1 MTSDDAMFTGG
12 PHGAAGTVV
21 KADVIVVGAG
31 LAGLVAAAQAYAAGR
46 RVAVLDQ
53 EPEASVGGQ
62 AHWSFGGLFLVNSPE
77 QRRLGV
83 RDSAELAL
91 SDWLSSAAFDR
102 PEDALARDWAAA
114 YVNFA
119 AGEKRSWLASLGVG
133 LFPLVQWAERGGY
146 GPDGHGNTVPRFH
159 VVWGTGPALVEPFL
173 AKLREGQASGRVS
186 FHFRHR
192 ATDLVSHAGRVS
204 GVMGEVLEPSGAAR
218 GAASTRVVVGGF
230 EASGAAV
237 VVTSGGIGG
246 NHAAVRK
253 QWPGGRAPQKMLS
266 GVPASVDGEFL
277 PAVARAGGRLIN
289 GDRMWHYPEGIH
301 NHDPVWP
308 QHGIRILPG
317 PSALWLDATGRM
329 LPAPLFPGFDSL
341 GALRHILGTGHEY
354 SWFVLNKTIAL
365 KEFALSGSEQN
376 PDLTGKDLRLLAARR
391 RPGSN
396 NPVQRFLDRGVDFLQ
411 AGTPGGLA
419 ARMNELSAAPLIDAA
434 ELDRLIRSRDR
445 QFGSGLGKD
454 PQLAAIRA
462 ARRFA
467 TDRVMRVAP
476 PHRMLDPRHGP
487 LLAVRLSVLTRK
499 SLGGLHTDL
508 HSRVLDGSGR
518 PVPGLFAAG
527 EAAGFGGGGIHGYR
541 ALEGT
546 FLGGCLFSG
555 RAAGRAAASE
565 V

>member
-1 MTSDDAMFTGG
+1 MTSNDGVGTDGR
-12 PHGAAGTVV
+12 GAPARGIE
-21 KADVIVVGAG
+21 ADVVVVGAG

-83 RDSAELAL
+83 RDSEELAL
-91 SDWLSSAAFDR
+91 TDWHASAGFDR
-102 PEDALARDWAAA
+102 PADALAKEWAAA

-119 AGEKRSWLASLGVG
+119 AGEKRAWLASLGVR

-159 VVWGTGPALVEPFL
+159 VAWGTGPALVAPFL
-173 AKLREGQASGRVS
+173 AKLREGEAAGRVS

-192 ATDLVSHAGRVS
+192 ATELVKTAGRVS
-204 GVMGEVLEPSGAAR
+204 GVRGELLEASSAGR
-218 GAASTRVVVGGF
+218 GERSSRRPAGSF
-230 EASGAAV
+230 EAMAAAV

-246 NHAAVRK
+246 NHDSVRR
-253 QWPGGRAPQKMLS
+253 QWPGGIAPERMLS
-266 GVPASVDGEFL
+266 GVPASVDGDFL
-277 PAVARAGGRLIN
+277 QAVGRAGGNLIN

-301 NHDPVWP
+301 NHAPVWP
-308 QHGIRILPG
+308 RHGIRILPG
-317 PSALWLDATGRM
+317 PSALWLDATGRA
-329 LPAPLFPGFDSL
+329 LPPPLFPGFDSL
-341 GALRHILGTGHEY
+341 GALRHILATGHAH
-354 SWFVLNKTIAL
+354 SWFVLNRTIAL

-376 PDLTGKDLRLLAARR
+376 PDLTGKDVRLLAARLK
-391 RPGSN
+391 PGSDT
-396 NPVQRFLDRGVDFLQ
+396 PLQRFLDRGVDFLQ
-411 AGTPGGLA
+411 ADNPAGLA
-419 ARMNELSAAPLIDAA
+419 GQMNELTGGQLIDPGT
-434 ELDRLIRSRDR
+434 LDQLIRDRDR
-445 QFGSGLGKD
+445 QFSSGLGKD

-467 TDRVMRVAP
+467 TDKLMRVAP
-476 PHRMLDPRHGP
+476 PHRLLDPRHGP

-508 HSRVLDGSGR
+508 QSRVLDVTGQ

-555 RAAGRAAASE
+555 RSAGRSAASAA
-565 V
+565 

>member
-1 MTSDDAMFTGG
+1 MTSNDGVGTGG
-12 PHGAAGTVV
+12 RGARDPRIE
-21 KADVIVVGAG
+21 ADVVVIGAG

-83 RDSAELAL
+83 RDSEELAFA
-91 SDWLSSAAFDR
+91 DWHASAGFDR
-102 PEDALARDWAAA
+102 PEDAQAKEWAAA

-119 AGEKRSWLASLGVG
+119 SGEKRAWLTSLGVG

-159 VVWGTGPALVEPFL
+159 VAWGTGPALVAPFL
-173 AKLREGQASGRVS
+173 AKLRDGVAAGRVS

-192 ATDLVSHAGRVS
+192 ATELIKTAGRVS
-204 GVMGEVLEPSGAAR
+204 GVRGELLE
-218 GAASTRVVVGGF
+218 ASTAGRGEASNRRTAGGF
-230 EASGAAV
+230 EAAAAAV
-237 VVTSGGIGG
+237 VVTTGGIGG
-246 NHAAVRK
+246 NHTMVRD
-253 QWPGGRAPQKMLS
+253 QWPEAAAPETMLS
-266 GVPASVDGEFL
+266 GVPASVDGDFL
-277 PAVARAGGRLIN
+277 PAVSRAGGSLIN

-301 NHDPVWP
+301 NHAPVWP
-308 QHGIRILPG
+308 RHGIRILPG
-317 PSALWLDATGRM
+317 PSALWLDATGRP
-329 LPAPLFPGFDSL
+329 LPPPLFPGFDSL
-341 GALRHILGTGHEY
+341 GALRHILATGHDH
-354 SWFVLNKTIAL
+354 SWFVLNRTIAL

-376 PDLTGKDLRLLAARR
+376 PDLTGKDVRLLAARR
-391 RPGSN
+391 RPGGDT
-396 NPVQRFLDRGVDFLQ
+396 PLQRFLDRGVDFLQ
-411 AGTPGGLA
+411 AGSPTQLAGKMNDLAGG
-419 ARMNELSAAPLIDAA
+419 NLIDPAA
-434 ELDRLIRSRDR
+434 LDTLVRARDR
-445 QFGSGLGKD
+445 QFSSGLGKD

-467 TDRVMRVAP
+467 TDKIMRVAP
-476 PHRMLDPRHGP
+476 PHRLLDPRHGP

-499 SLGGLHTDL
+499 SLGGLRTDL
-508 HSRVLDGSGR
+508 QSRVLDSAGQ

-555 RAAGRAAASE
+555 RSAGRAAAAA